1 MRAAFAGVIVIG
13 TAVPALAS
21 CSGTPVTASAKPTAR
36 SIAPATASTRPTA
49 PVTTSAQST
58 APVTAS
64 AKPTA
69 QSTAPVIAPGRPGET
84 ARTLG
89 PSEAATAAPAPS
101 ANAADVRFV
110 QDMIVHHRQALE
122 MSALAP
128 TRAASDEVRR
138 MAARIAG
145 AQGPEIAAMIR
156 WLQQQGQP
164 IPGPH
169 AQHDEQ
175 QDDMHH
181 GMPGM
186 ATPEELAA
194 LRAAGGAGFD
204 RLYLRLMVAHHM
216 GAITMAAEEMEK
228 GSHITIQE
236 MAQDISVSQAAEVN
250 RMRRIQASG

>member
-13 TAVPALAS
+13 TAVPALAG

-36 SIAPATASTRPTA
+36 STAPATTP
-49 PVTTSAQST
+49 AQST
-58 APVTAS
+58 VQSTVQSTAE
-64 AKPTA
+64 P
-69 QSTAPVIAPGRPGET
+69 TAPVIAPRRPGET

-89 PSEAATAAPAPS
+89 PSEAATAVPAPS
-101 ANAADVRFV
+101 ANATDVRFV

-145 AQGPEIAAMIR
+145 AQSPEIAAMTR
-156 WLQQQGQP
+156 WLRQQGQR
-164 IPGPH
+164 IPDPH
-169 AQHDEQ
+169 EQHHEEHDEQ
-175 QDDMHH
+175 HH
-181 GMPGM
+181 DPHHDMPGM

-194 LRAAGGAGFD
+194 LRAAVGADFD
-204 RLYLRLMVAHHM
+204 RLYLRLMIAHHM